1 MCIIIACCHNDCRY
15 LSIVGLALHLY
26 NLFCVGGESDLV
38 RCDGISCLVVVML
51 V

>member
-1 MCIIIACCHNDCRY
+1 MVFACWHDDFSY
-15 LSIVGLALHLY
+15 LSIFGLALYLY